1 LKPIVLLLATAA
13 FAQNPDLH
21 PATTI
26 QSESRLVLVDTV
38 VTDKKG
44 NFVRDLTQKDF
55 KVFEDN
61 KEQTIST
68 FSHEAGDTAGGS
80 ASRKH
85 YTVLFFDDTTAGAA
99 LQAYARQAA
108 LKFITTN
115 AGPDKLMAI
124 AEMGAGLKVTQGFT
138 DDPERLKQV
147 VAGSQFASSAGSAGN
162 GGRNTTT
169 NAAMNEYGIRTTI
182 GALRGMIQS
191 LASLPGRKT
200 LILVAAGYPS
210 TPNTINEI
218 NTTIEECNRANV
230 AVYPVVPSQV
240 IATGMDASDTATA
253 PARGRRGG
261 GGAGAGQG
269 ADTSVVGLQQILFT
283 LANGSGGFVVD
294 ATSDLTPG
302 FMKIGKEA
310 DEYYILGYIPAKDAA
325 PGACHT
331 LKVKLDKGGTNI
343 RSRAGYCEGKTLDIL
358 SGTPTER
365 DLEARMSS
373 TATPSVTGASM
384 STPFVYAAANTARVN
399 VALDIPAGAIQLT
412 KDKGQFRSVLNLV
425 GIAYLADGSVKA
437 RFSDSVKLAFVD
449 KKEADAFSAKPF
461 HYEKQFKVVPGT
473 YIFRLV
479 FSSAANQFGR
489 LDTNLVI
496 EPWDPT
502 KFALSAIAL
511 SRNAQQA
518 KDSLTGI
525 DTDFEDD
532 YKPMVA
538 GGIQLTPSGSSA
550 FKKSDK
556 CFFYAEIYEPALA
569 QPKVKPEDIPAF
581 GVHVELVDP
590 KTGKTTRDFGLKR
603 LGVPALNGKTA
614 VPMGLMLDLGDLE
627 PGAYQLRVTALDA
640 KDNKAIRTANL
651 ELM

>member
-1 LKPIVLLLATAA
+1 MKPLVFLLATAA
-13 FAQNPDLH
+13 IAQNPDLH
-21 PATTI
+21 PVATI

-55 KVFEDN
+55 KVFDDN

-68 FSHEAGDTAGGS
+68 FSHEAGEAGGGS

-85 YTVLFFDDTTAGAA
+85 YTVLFFDDTTANST

-108 LKFITTN
+108 LKFIATN
-115 AGPDKLMAI
+115 SGPDKLMAI
-124 AEMGAGLKVTQGFT
+124 AEMGAGLKVTQSFT
-138 DDPERLKQV
+138 EDTERLKQV
-147 VAGSQFASSAGSAGN
+147 VAGSQFASAANTGN
-162 GGRNTTT
+162 AT
-169 NAAMNEYGIRTTI
+169 MNEFGIRNTI
-182 GALRGMIQS
+182 GALRGMIHG
-191 LASLPGRKT
+191 LATLPGRKT
-200 LILVAAGYPS
+200 LILVAGGYPS
-210 TPNTINEI
+210 SANTINEI

-230 AVYPVVPSQV
+230 AVYPIVPSQV
-240 IATGMDASDTATA
+240 VATGMDASDTATT
-253 PARGRRGG
+253 PTRGRRGG
-261 GGAGAGQG
+261 GGAAAQT
-269 ADTSVVGLQQILFT
+269 ADTSTVGLEQVLYT

-294 ATSDLTPG
+294 TTSDLTPG
-302 FMKIGKEA
+302 FTKIGKEA
-310 DEYYILGYIPAKDAA
+310 DEYYILGYIPAKDAS

-331 LKVKLDKGGTNI
+331 LKVKLDRGGTNI

-365 DLEARMSS
+365 DLESRMSS

-384 STPFVYAAANTARVN
+384 STPFVYAAANTARVD
-399 VALDIPAGAIQLT
+399 VALDIPAEAIQIT
-412 KDKGQFRSVLNLV
+412 KDKGQLRSVLNLV

-437 RFSDSVKLAFVD
+437 RFSDSVKLSFAD

-461 HYEKQFKVVPGT
+461 HYEKQFKIVPGT
-473 YIFRLV
+473 YTFRLV

-489 LDTNLVI
+489 LDNNLVI
-496 EPWDPT
+496 EPWDPS

-518 KDSLTGI
+518 KESLTGI
-525 DTDFEDD
+525 DTDEEE
-532 YKPMVA
+532 YKPMAA
-538 GGIQLTPSGSSA
+538 GGIQLTPSGSGN

-556 CFFYAEIYEPALA
+556 CFFYAELYEPALI
-569 QPKVKPEDIPAF
+569 QPNIKPEDIPAF

-603 LGVPALNGKTA
+603 LGVPPLNGKTA
-614 VPMGLMLDLGDLE
+614 VPMGLMLDLANLE
-627 PGAYQLRVTALDA
+627 PGAYELRVTALDA